1 MERKEISVYTKLEKI
16 EENYNI
22 MAIKNNNVIKYIDLA
37 NNKMVIDME
46 NDIITRENSE
56 YEFTLDFK
64 KNKIFIYAKKLKM
77 DFIKE
82 IKTLILTRKKNSYL
96 VRYSLMEENMVNEY
110 FVKFKN

>member
-64 KNKIFIYAKKLKM
+64 KNKIFI
-77 DFIKE
+77 
-82 IKTLILTRKKNSYL
+82 
-96 VRYSLMEENMVNEY
+96 
-110 FVKFKN
+110 

>member
-1 MERKEISVYTKLEKI
+1 
-16 EENYNI
+16 
-22 MAIKNNNVIKYIDLA
+22 
-37 NNKMVIDME
+37 
-46 NDIITRENSE
+46 
-56 YEFTLDFK
+56 
-64 KNKIFIYAKKLKM
+64 M